1 MYYWRWLWVSAC
13 GLLHKGGVLADWL
26 KVVILGIVEGITE
39 FLPISSTGHLI
50 VAAAFLDFNT
60 TSGTFEIFIQIGAV
74 VAVVFYFWGDIW
86 YQIRNVGRDKGV
98 QRFWLAIIIG
108 SIPAAV
114 SGFLLRDW
122 IKTNLFT
129 PSTVAISLIIGGI
142 IFLVVERRHAGEQ
155 AEAQT
160 TELEGISIRQA
171 IGVGLAQTI
180 ALIPGVSRS
189 GASIIGGLFV
199 GMNRTVATRFSFY
212 LAIPVLGGATVF
224 ELLTSLDEID
234 SNELINLLLGAV
246 ISGVVA
252 WLAIRWLLNYVS
264 RNSFVP
270 FGYYRII
277 AGGLILL
284 LIAIGFL

>member
-1 MYYWRWLWVSAC
+1 M
-13 GLLHKGGVLADWL
+13 ADWL

-74 VAVVFYFWGDIW
+74 VAVVLYFWSDIW
-86 YQIRNVGRDKGV
+86 YQIRNVRRDTGV
-98 QRFWLAIIIG
+98 QRFWLAIVVG

-114 SGFLLRDW
+114 FGFLLRDW

-129 PSTVAISLIIGGI
+129 PVTVAISLIVGGI
-142 IFLVVERRHAGEQ
+142 IFLVVERRYVDEQ
-155 AEAQT
+155 TTAQT

-171 IGVGLAQTI
+171 FGVGLAQTI

-189 GASIIGGLFV
+189 GASIIGGMFV

-224 ELLTSLDEID
+224 ELLTSLDEI
-234 SNELINLLLGAV
+234 SSSELTNLLLGAV
-246 ISGVVA
+246 ISGIVA
-252 WLAIRWLLNYVS
+252 WMAIRWLLHYVS
-264 RNSFVP
+264 RNSFIP
-270 FGYYRII
+270 FGYYRIF

-284 LIAIGFL
+284 LIAVGFLQSS